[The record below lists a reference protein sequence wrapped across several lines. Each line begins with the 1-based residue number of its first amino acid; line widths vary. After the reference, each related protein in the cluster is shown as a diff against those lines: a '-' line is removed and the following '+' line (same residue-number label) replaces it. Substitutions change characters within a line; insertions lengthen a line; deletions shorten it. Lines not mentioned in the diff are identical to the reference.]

1 MKFLK
6 YFLLWIKHFFMYF
19 GAWSMFYMI
28 NNIKSEYSLKG
39 LISSSFFA
47 LVLSF
52 IVIISDILKDKN
64 KKSDHWKHGLNR
76 LSFLYT
82 ELPDWLGDNSIHVIQ
97 TKSTLLNMQMQSF
110 SLLFTRQASYTSVMM
125 WSKWNTWY
133 KTKRKLN
140 QAASCL
146 FVQPF
151 IIAIGIIIAHT
162 ITDFKASFMISFI
175 FIRL

>member
-28 NNIKSEYSLKG
+28 NNINSEYSLKG

-64 KKSDHWKHGLNR
+64 KKSDH
-76 LSFLYT
+76 
-82 ELPDWLGDNSIHVIQ
+82 
-97 TKSTLLNMQMQSF
+97 
-110 SLLFTRQASYTSVMM
+110 
-125 WSKWNTWY
+125 
-133 KTKRKLN
+133 
-140 QAASCL
+140 
-146 FVQPF
+146 
-151 IIAIGIIIAHT
+151 
-162 ITDFKASFMISFI
+162 
-175 FIRL
+175 